1 MGIIFGMTGTKEPV
15 YKLIDTSASYEIRLY
30 QPYFIAEVKSAIDS
44 GSGKSD
50 MSSSFQTLAKYI
62 GVFGTP
68 ENLKSQSIAMTAPVI
83 MKPEKIAMT
92 SPVITESNEEV
103 MQFVL
108 PSEYISLEQIP
119 IPSDKRVVIKSIPSK
134 LIAATRF
141 SGSYN
146 KDFFDKKLREL
157 YEHVLADSLEPD
169 FDHDQ
174 TPVDKADITTLKWSA
189 AQYHPPFTIP
199 FMRRNE
205 VWIEL
210 RRANYPKLST
220 LLDGCENEEKDKK

>member
-1 MGIIFGMTGTKEPV
+1 MTGTKEPV
-15 YKLIDTSASYEIRLY
+15 YTLISSSTTAPYEIRLY
-30 QPYFIAEVKSAIDS
+30 QPYFIAEVKSATDTS
-44 GSGKSD
+44 EGSGKSD

-108 PSEYISLEQIP
+108 PAEYISLDQIP
-119 IPSDKRVVIKSIPSK
+119 TPSDKRVVIKSIPSK

-146 KDFFDKKLREL
+146 KDYFDKKLREL
-157 YEHVLADSLEPD
+157 YENVLADSLEPD
-169 FDHDQ
+169 FDNDQ
-174 TPVDKADITTLKWSA
+174 TPVDKADITSLKWSA

-210 RRANYPKLST
+210 SRANNPKLST
-220 LLDGCENEEKDKK
+220 LLDGCKNEEKDKK